1 MGENKARKI
10 STFFIGIIFV
20 MLAMAL
26 VVLIF
31 AIEAYVTQGNIDV
44 VNVILSASTIALSIY
59 LLLQMRKKPL
69 SLDSEALKVLT
80 VIRCTKCNYKNIK
93 DFEKGDYVLKEVG
106 SCPKCDGTLLIY
118 SIFRETKEKE
128 RGAVRI

>member
-1 MGENKARKI
+1 MGENKAGKI
-10 STFFIGIIFV
+10 SAFFIGIVFV

-26 VVLIF
+26 VALIF
-31 AIEAYVTQGNIDV
+31 AIEAYVMQGNIDV

-69 SLDSEALKVLT
+69 SLDSEVLKVLT
-80 VIRCTKCNYKNIK
+80 VIRCTKCNYENIK

>member
-1 MGENKARKI
+1 MGESKAGKI
-10 STFFIGIIFV
+10 SAFFIGIVFV

-26 VVLIF
+26 VALIF
-31 AIEAYVTQGNIDV
+31 AIEAYVMQGNIDV

-80 VIRCTKCNYKNIK
+80 VIRCTKCNYEKIK

>member
-1 MGENKARKI
+1 MGESKAGKI
-10 STFFIGIIFV
+10 SAFFIGIVFV

-26 VVLIF
+26 VALIF
-31 AIEAYVTQGNIDV
+31 AIEAYVMQGNIDV

-80 VIRCTKCNYKNIK
+80 VIRCTKCNYENIK

>member
-1 MGENKARKI
+1 MGESKAGKI
-10 STFFIGIIFV
+10 SAFFIGIVFV

-26 VVLIF
+26 VALIF
-31 AIEAYVTQGNIDV
+31 AIEAYVMQGNIDV